1 MATEKRLID
10 ANACP
15 TFFEEK
21 FKETMAL
28 IRNGE
33 THLDNLAEGFTEA
46 SQVIWLMSIYNAVDA
61 VEVIRCKDCKKW
73 FRHTEVDRERGECRR
88 YQTTKHETGYCDR
101 GERKDNV
108 L

>member
-10 ANACP
+10 ADDALEQLKQAEKEMQVVTPLGCKAVDIKAVLKYLESRP
-15 TFFEEK
+15 T
-21 FKETMAL
+21 
-28 IRNGE
+28 
-33 THLDNLAEGFTEA
+33 
-46 SQVIWLMSIYNAVDA
+46 VDA

-101 GERKDNV
+101 GERKDNE
-108 L
+108 